1 MPTATATAAPSPEAP
16 ELPPELAAPPGE
28 ALPGLDLTALLPERS
43 AQDILA
49 GQLHVRL
56 GGERLAMRVLPIKA
70 NREWKEALED
80 RLSNLLGMLDASGDS
95 LEAVMAAFATATP
108 QLIEALYSYDVDHVL
123 PPIERLEEVATD
135 TEVLRAVLEVWSA
148 ANPFATVALST
159 MRQAGAAL
167 PIPER
172 RASGSSPHTNGSPRP
187 TAGPRRRSRSS

>member
-1 MPTATATAAPSPEAP
+1 MPTATATAAPSPEP
-16 ELPPELAAPPGE
+16 ELTPELAAPGE

-49 GQLHVRL
+49 GQIHVRL
-56 GGERLAMRVLPIKA
+56 GGERYTLRVLPIKA
-70 NREWKEALED
+70 NREWKERLED

-108 QLIEALYSYDVDHVL
+108 QLIEALYGYDVDHVL
-123 PPIERLEEVATD
+123 PPVEALEEVATD

-167 PIPER
+167 PTPGR
-172 RASGSSPHTNGSPRP
+172 RANGSSPHTSGSPRP
-187 TAGPRRRSRSS
+187 TAGTRKRSRSS

>member
-1 MPTATATAAPSPEAP
+1 MP
-16 ELPPELAAPPGE
+16 
-28 ALPGLDLTALLPERS
+28 LPGLDLTALLPERS

-56 GGERLAMRVLPIKA
+56 GGERYTMRVLPIKA

-108 QLIEALYSYDVDHVL
+108 QLIEALYSYDKDGVL
-123 PPIERLEEVATD
+123 PPIEALEEMATD
-135 TEVLRAVLEVWSA
+135 TEVLRGVLEVWSA

-159 MRQAGAAL
+159 MRQAGVEL
-167 PIPER
+167 PTPAR
-172 RASGSSPHTNGSPRP
+172 RVNGSSQPTNGSHRP